1 MIYDRTALHYL
12 ACLADDRM
20 YWIRRHFATGEPL
33 PTLFEIDA

>member
-20 YWIRRHFATGEPL
+20 YWIRRHFAPGDVAV
-33 PTLFEIDA
+33 FEFEHGA